1 LTGASTKSPELA
13 SKQSN
18 PQRKMKIVINKHY
31 GSFSLSEEA
40 VLLYGDKKGLNI
52 IAIRDEVIK
61 DINHYYLNEE
71 KEENS
76 FCEWDIER
84 NDPVLVEVVEQL
96 GDLANTR
103 HTRLKVVEVPDDVK
117 WYIHD
122 YDGIESVYEK
132 HRIWD

>member
-1 LTGASTKSPELA
+1 
-13 SKQSN
+13 
-18 PQRKMKIVINKHY
+18 MKIVINKKH
-31 GSFSLSEEA
+31 GGFGLSEEA

-52 IAIRDEVIK
+52 IAQQDEKIK
-61 DINHYYLNEE
+61 TIIHYYLDE
-71 KEENS
+71 KKDGNQ
-76 FCEWDIER
+76 FGEWDIKR

-103 HTRLKVVEVPDDVK
+103 HTRLKVVEVPDDVE

>member
-1 LTGASTKSPELA
+1 
-13 SKQSN
+13 
-18 PQRKMKIVINKHY
+18 MKIVINKNY
-31 GSFSLSEEA
+31 GGFHLSKDA
-40 VLLYGDKKGLNI
+40 VLLYGEKKGLNI
-52 IAIRDEVIK
+52 IATQDEVIK
-61 DINHYYLNEE
+61 DLYHYYLNEE
-71 KEENS
+71 KYENG
-76 FCEWDIER
+76 FAEWDIER

-103 HTRLKVVEVPDDVK
+103 HTRLKVVEVPDDVE

>member
-1 LTGASTKSPELA
+1 
-13 SKQSN
+13 
-18 PQRKMKIVINKHY
+18 MKIVINKKY

-40 VLLYGDKKGLNI
+40 VLFYGDKKGLNI
-52 IAIRDEVIK
+52 IAVRDEVIK

>member
-1 LTGASTKSPELA
+1 
-13 SKQSN
+13 
-18 PQRKMKIVINKHY
+18 MKIVINKHY

-40 VLLYGDKKGLNI
+40 VLLYGEKKGLNI
-52 IAIRDEVIK
+52 IAKQDEVIK
-61 DINHYYLNEE
+61 TITHYFLNEV
-71 KEENS
+71 KNENL
-76 FCEWDIER
+76 FAEWEIER
-84 NDPVLVEVVEQL
+84 TDPVLVEVVEQL
-96 GDLANTR
+96 GNLADTR

>member
-1 LTGASTKSPELA
+1 
-13 SKQSN
+13 
-18 PQRKMKIVINKHY
+18 MKIVINKHY

-52 IAIRDEVIK
+52 ISIRDEAIK

-84 NDPVLVEVVEQL
+84 NDPILVEVVEQL
-96 GDLANTR
+96 GDLADTR

>member
-1 LTGASTKSPELA
+1 
-13 SKQSN
+13 
-18 PQRKMKIVINKHY
+18 MKIVINKKY
-31 GSFSLSEEA
+31 GNFSLSEEA
-40 VLLYGDKKGLNI
+40 VLFYGDKKGLNI

-76 FCEWDIER
+76 FAEWDIER
-84 NDPVLVEVVEQL
+84 TDPALIEVVEQL

-117 WYIHD
+117 WYILD
-122 YDGIESVYEK
+122 YDGIEEVHEE
-132 HRIWD
+132 HRKWI